1 MLTVEQAAQAI
12 LDVSK
17 NARNVADTERTIDA
31 MDNWNWTTEELE
43 KDLEDYFFEQWEA
56 EYFAEEM

>member
-17 NARNVADTERTIDA
+17 NARTAERAIDA
-31 MDNWNWTTEELE
+31 IDNWEWTTEELE

-56 EYFAEEM
+56 EYLAEVM